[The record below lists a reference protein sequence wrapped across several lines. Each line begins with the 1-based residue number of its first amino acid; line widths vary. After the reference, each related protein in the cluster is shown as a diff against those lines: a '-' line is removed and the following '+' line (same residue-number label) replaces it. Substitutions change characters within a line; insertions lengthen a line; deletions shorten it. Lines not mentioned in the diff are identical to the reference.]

1 MNNLTSVSAATTEAA
16 TVAELAH
23 ESERYGQ
30 TIVPDPVDLHV
41 DILERDQRP
50 HIASHEQYL
59 DEPRRPRG
67 LSQVT
72 EVASFVTLLGMTEHF
87 SSVIFAT
94 EHTARLTS
102 VVNYHGWR
110 DHRVVLQLET
120 SEQWARWSANNQ
132 KLMSQTDFAELIED
146 GLADIIEPDSA
157 DMLELAQTFEATKSV
172 DFQSGSRL
180 KSGAVSLRWVEAID
194 AKAGRTGD
202 IEVPTQFVLMLPIWR
217 GGEPVTLRASLR
229 YRIGKDGLRLGY
241 KLLGLDDIL
250 RTAFLGTVGHL
261 TSQLDPSWGHYIV
274 FGSAPEEIR
283 ALP

>member
-1 MNNLTSVSAATTEAA
+1 MTDTTEAA

-30 TIVPDPVDLHV
+30 TIVPDSIDIHV

-50 HIASHEQYL
+50 HVASHELYL
-59 DEPRRPRG
+59 DEPRRARG
-67 LSQVT
+67 ISQVYD
-72 EVASFVTLLGMTEHF
+72 VASFVTLLGMPDHL
-87 SSVIFAT
+87 SSIIFAT

-102 VVNYHGWR
+102 IVNYHGWR
-110 DHRVVLQLET
+110 DHRVVLQLEI
-120 SEQWARWSANNQ
+120 SEQWARWSANNE
-132 KLMSQTDFAELIED
+132 KLMGQTDFAELIED
-146 GLADIIEPDSA
+146 GLADIVEPDSA

-180 KSGAVSLRWVEAID
+180 KSGAVSLRWVETID
-194 AKAGRTGD
+194 AKAGRSGD
-202 IEVPTQFVLMLPIWR
+202 IEVPRQFVLMLPIWR
-217 GGEPVTLRASLR
+217 GGEPITLRANLR

-241 KLLGLDDIL
+241 KLINLDDIL
-250 RTAFLGTVGHL
+250 RAAFLGTVSHL
-261 TSQLDPSWGHYIV
+261 TTQLDPSWGHLIV